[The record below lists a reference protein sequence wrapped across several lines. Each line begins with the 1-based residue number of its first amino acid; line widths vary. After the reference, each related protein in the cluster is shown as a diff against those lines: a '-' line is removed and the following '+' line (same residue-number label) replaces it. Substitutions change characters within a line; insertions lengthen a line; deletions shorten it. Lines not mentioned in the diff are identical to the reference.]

1 MKHAVEDG
9 RVTSE
14 SAATRESEDAAFDN
28 VTMLKLYTRSNEA
41 LNNELN
47 DGDRSARKTG
57 EHFPSSLT
65 AALLLPAP
73 SILAILAEWDILP
86 AKGGCE

>member
-41 LNNELN
+41 LNNERR
-47 DGDRSARKTG
+47 GQECEEDR
-57 EHFPSSLT
+57 
-65 AALLLPAP
+65 
-73 SILAILAEWDILP
+73 
-86 AKGGCE
+86 